1 MAKRKLTLEQ
11 VREQIEAKVMALL
24 AELDDDVAETYE
36 ISCWDSCL
44 DGKVWNGA
52 LKAVT
57 DMYVGAIVSDRDW
70 TGKAKEYTQAIDISS
85 ALERMQVEREIRH
98 LERKLRAMA

>member
-57 DMYVGAIVSDRDW
+57 DMYVGAIVSDRDC
-70 TGKAKEYTQAIDISS
+70 TGKEYTQAIDISS